1 MISLENMSILVADDV
16 KTMRSIV
23 RKMLKSLN
31 IGRVIHMAQNGVEAL
46 SILNSARIDFAII
59 DWKMPVMSGATL
71 LEIIRKDKQIR
82 DIPVLIVSAESEQDI
97 VLEAAEVEVDGY
109 LIKPL
114 TPAILERSITH
125 IVDQV
130 NYPDQATIHIK
141 KARILEENNKLP
153 AAIEHMKHAVQLKPS
168 ASRILRNLGLLYKK
182 NGDEETMKK
191 CLQKAAAANP
201 LDVMTRYLLAQFYW
215 DKDDLISA
223 AQYFLEVISM
233 TRKFSSQAI
242 DLGEQLLERKS
253 NRLAKNI
260 FSKTISRM
268 EKDFQT
274 KEKIIDLCVEH
285 KELEYSMQILRQAIK
300 EYPSNVD
307 MVYKAGVV
315 CEMMGDIDKAL
326 EYYFIAEKAQGSR
339 VDIKLKIARIF
350 FDRKKPI
357 QADNYL
363 NMVLLRDP
371 NNEEAL
377 SLKHRF

>member
-1 MISLENMSILVADDV
+1 MILLENMSILIVDDV

-46 SILNSARIDFAII
+46 SILNSARVDFAII

-71 LEIIRKDKQIR
+71 LEIIRRDKQLR

-97 VLEAAEVEVDGY
+97 VLEAAEIEVDGY

-114 TPAILERSITH
+114 TPAILEKSITH
-125 IVDQV
+125 IIDQV
-130 NYPDQATIHIK
+130 NSPDQATIHIK
-141 KARILEENNKLP
+141 KARILEENNNYP
-153 AAIEHMKHAVQLKPS
+153 AAIEHMKHAVQLKPA

-191 CLQKAAAANP
+191 CLQKAALANP
-201 LDVMTRYLLAQFYW
+201 RDVITRHLLARFYW
-215 DKDDLISA
+215 KNDDLILA
-223 AQYFLEVISM
+223 AQYFLEVLSM

-242 DLGEQLLERKS
+242 ELGEQLLERNN

-274 KEKIIDLCVEH
+274 KAKIIEICIEY
-285 KELEYSMQILRQAIK
+285 KELEYSMQILKQAIK
-300 EYPSNVD
+300 EYPSNID
-307 MVYKAGVV
+307 LIFKAGVV
-315 CEMMGDIDKAL
+315 CEMMGEIDKAL
-326 EYYFIAEKAQGSR
+326 EYFFMAEKAQGSR
-339 VDIKLKIARIF
+339 IDIKLKIARIF

-363 NMVLLRDP
+363 NTVLSRDP
-371 NNEEAL
+371 NNE
-377 SLKHRF
+377 